1 MNVLFCRLLGTAKV
15 PIMDLKRG
23 GPQSK
28 DVNTC
33 LFDGS
38 GQPLP
43 SVRIRFSLYLIQ
55 PYKHNEHSYF
65 SNLYM

>member
-43 SVRIRFSLYLIQ
+43 SVRIRFSLGSIDFDVVVFFS
-55 PYKHNEHSYF
+55 YKKTE
-65 SNLYM
+65 